1 VSEAGLSSDRSSS
14 SGAGG
19 TSTSAQQAPASKPLP
34 VLFLHGVGGVSLY
47 VQMIRSVAQLG
58 CPMVVLDMKHV
69 ALRLMARRRWVG
81 V

>member
-1 VSEAGLSSDRSSS
+1 
-14 SGAGG
+14 
-19 TSTSAQQAPASKPLP
+19 
-34 VLFLHGVGGVSLY
+34 VSLY

-81 V
+81 GWVGEQERDSAGLVIQASYGDEQMGL